1 MDTKQMQNSID
12 VQMLVDELVKKV
24 NELQTQNIM
33 LAAVNK
39 QLSSQVQQLGQSL
52 ADLSGAAHSSA
63 NIENVED
70 ED

>member
-33 LAAVNK
+33 LAAGNR
-39 QLSSQVQQLGQSL
+39 QLSVQVQQLGQAL
-52 ADLSGAAHSSA
+52 ADLSGAATSSA
-63 NIENVED
+63 NIEQED
-70 ED
+70 EY

>member
-33 LAAVNK
+33 LAAVNR
-39 QLSSQVQQLGQSL
+39 QLSAQVQQLGQSL
-52 ADLSGAAHSSA
+52 ADLSGAATSSA
-63 NIENVED
+63 NIEQED

>member
-1 MDTKQMQNSID
+1 MDTKQMQSSID

-33 LAAVNK
+33 LAAVNR
-39 QLSSQVQQLGQSL
+39 QLSAQVQQLGQSL
-52 ADLSGAAHSSA
+52 ADLSGAATSSA
-63 NIENVED
+63 NIEQED

>member
-33 LAAVNK
+33 LAAVNR

-52 ADLSGAAHSSA
+52 ADLSGAAYSSA

-70 ED
+70 DD

>member
-33 LAAVNK
+33 LAAVNR
-39 QLSSQVQQLGQSL
+39 QLSNQVQQLGQSL
-52 ADLSGAAHSSA
+52 ADLSGAVYSSP
-63 NIENVED
+63 NIENTED
-70 ED
+70 EE

>member
-33 LAAVNK
+33 LSAVNR
-39 QLSSQVQQLGQSL
+39 QLSGQVQNLSQSL
-52 ADLSGAAHSSA
+52 ADISGAAYSSA

-70 ED
+70 DE

>member
-33 LAAVNK
+33 LSAVNR

-52 ADLSGAAHSSA
+52 ADLSGATYSSPNVE
-63 NIENVED
+63 NIEDNE
-70 ED
+70 